1 MLYGAGQGGVA
12 ARRELQRN
20 SDWGMRPV
28 GFIDD
33 DEDLRGKT
41 VGGLP
46 VLGGLESLES
56 TLKVT
61 KAQAVAI
68 TTRKI
73 PEEQV
78 ARIHNVLSSL
88 SLAFYRFDIR
98 FEEETQGKKNGEV
111 ALKPHPH

>member
-1 MLYGAGQGGVA
+1 
-12 ARRELQRN
+12 
-20 SDWGMRPV
+20 MRPV

-33 DEDLRGKT
+33 NKDLRGKT

-56 TLKVT
+56 SLEAT

-73 PEEQV
+73 PEERV
-78 ARIHNVLSSL
+78 ARIRDVLGGL
-88 SLAFYRFDIR
+88 SMAFYRFDIR
-98 FEEETQGKKNGEV
+98 FEEGTQGTKRDEV
-111 ALKPHPH
+111 ALKPRSR